1 MFSSSSKGCH
11 HYKNSLA
18 ASWDRQQQRREER
31 GCRRTNG
38 KSMESMQRGT
48 QSKDS
53 HQRRIAQYGMY
64 DSALLNCCNTMFGTR
79 PLVSKSLWASKV
91 NIGWVRRCNLLYT
104 GIVVALYRTYGL
116 LFDIFQPALTC
127 MRGQQRLA
135 CGWLVWLGGRRDSR
149 HVQEGICI
157 HSIPTNVKVIA

>member
-1 MFSSSSKGCH
+1 MFSSSSKGYH

-91 NIGWVRRCNLLYT
+91 NIGWVRRCTVHCNRCSTIWDIWSSFRHLSTCTHMYARSAAPGLWM
-104 GIVVALYRTYGL
+104 VSVA
-116 LFDIFQPALTC
+116 
-127 MRGQQRLA
+127 
-135 CGWLVWLGGRRDSR
+135 GR
-149 HVQEGICI
+149 
-157 HSIPTNVKVIA
+157 PT